1 MLDAIETLSSAFP
14 SHQFILPIHPNPNV
28 KLKVCQR
35 LSKQSNIILT
45 ESLDYPQ
52 LVLLL
57 SKAKLILTDSG
68 GIQEEAPTFNVP
80 ILVLRYKTERMEGVE
95 KGFAKLV
102 GADTDKIIQES
113 SLILQNAIK
122 TSGANPYGD
131 GKASQRIEKIIRKVF
146 NG

>member
-1 MLDAIETLSSAFP
+1 M
-14 SHQFILPIHPNPNV
+14 
-28 KLKVCQR
+28 
-35 LSKQSNIILT
+35 
-45 ESLDYPQ
+45 
-52 LVLLL
+52 
-57 SKAKLILTDSG
+57 
-68 GIQEEAPTFNVP
+68 
-80 ILVLRYKTERMEGVE
+80 RYKTERMEGVE